1 MSLLLLRRLCLIA
14 ASGGTGKQKACQH
27 GKNYPF
33 HQYLLPFYE
42 LSDLTE
48 FNENLFVLF
57 LP

>member
-1 MSLLLLRRLCLIA
+1 MPERKGYFLSLLLWRRLCLIA

-42 LSDLTE
+42 LSD
-48 FNENLFVLF
+48 
-57 LP
+57 